1 MLSVTMRKM
10 TKLITVLFL
19 LPHIVIAGD
28 STRLEFSP
36 EGGFFEEKQQVT
48 LSTLRG
54 SVDIF
59 YTLDGSE
66 PTRGSRKYKNPIT
79 IHKTSVVRAASYLDG
94 VKSEVQTNTFFIG
107 REFTLPVISIATN
120 PANFFSPEKGIYVKG
135 CCADSVQPYYGANFW
150 RGWERPINIEY
161 YETDGTQAINQRAGV
176 RIFGGFSKG
185 LPMKSLAVISRK
197 KYQKKYF
204 KYQIFKEKP
213 NIKKYKTFILRN
225 SGGDFNNTHFRD
237 ALITQITRPT
247 KVPIQAYQPTIVFIN
262 GEYWGIHNA
271 REKLNEYYF
280 KFNYGANED
289 SIDLMKHRNDLQLGT
304 REKYKELKEFIANQ
318 DPSENKQIRAL
329 NKRMN
334 IDNFLDHHIIQVY
347 ADNGDAGGNIRYWRP
362 QGNDARWNWVLF
374 DTDLGMGIGSKS
386 AYKVNTLREMTTKSN
401 EKWPNPAWS
410 TFIIRSLLQN
420 DSIKQIYIN
429 RLTNYLNTIY
439 SEATVCATIDSMQRL
454 IGEEMVFHRKK
465 WGGRMSTWNKNVE
478 RLKIFAS
485 NRPHFI
491 REHMKEVFNLSDTI
505 KITVRKPK
513 VGVKKLWFNTLKID
527 STFAG
532 TYFKYFPL
540 SIKAKIESGYQL
552 VGWRGSDKNGNDI
565 EINPEGDLHIEP
577 IVALRDTSDYWDK
590 IIFSEVSFY
599 QDSIHP
605 EGDWVELRNI
615 SDKTIDIEGWEI
627 RIDKALEKNEFME
640 CKILPGEHITVAE
653 DKVALGKFRPNLDL
667 RRVIPGNNIK
677 LKREGFQ
684 LLLLDKEDNIVDSLR
699 IMNQDHQDTSR
710 SLIDPEQ
717 NDHTM
722 SSWESPS
729 ETTPNEINSTEKKR
743 KIEKEENRQTI
754 YIIGLSLFLLGIIL
768 LIVHR
773 LRKKSKLVL

>member
-1 MLSVTMRKM
+1 MVSVTMRKM

-19 LPHIVIAGD
+19 LPQIVIAGD
-28 STRLEFSP
+28 TTLLEFSP
-36 EGGFFEEKQQVT
+36 AGGFFKEEQVVT

-54 SVDIF
+54 AADIF

-79 IHKTSVVRAASYLDG
+79 VHKTSVIRAASYLDG
-94 VKSEVQTNTFFIG
+94 VKSKVQTNTFFIG
-107 REFTLPVISIATN
+107 REFTLPVISIATD
-120 PANFFSPEKGIYVKG
+120 PANFFSSEKGIYVKG

-161 YETDGTQAINQRAGV
+161 YETDGTQGLNQRAGA

-185 LPMKSLAVISRK
+185 LPMKSLAIISRK

-204 KYQIFKEKP
+204 KYPIFKEKP

-237 ALITQITRPT
+237 ALITQLARPT
-247 KVPIQAYQPTIVFIN
+247 NVPIQAYQPIIVFIN

-318 DPSENKQIRAL
+318 DLSENNQMRAL

-334 IDNFLDHHIIQVY
+334 IDNFIDHHIIQVY
-347 ADNGDAGGNIRYWRP
+347 SDNGDAGGNIRYWRP
-362 QGNDARWNWVLF
+362 QRNNARWNWVLF
-374 DTDLGMGIGSKS
+374 DTDLGMGIGSRS
-386 AYKVNTLREMTTKSN
+386 AYKVNTLREMTTKSQ

-420 DSIKQIYIN
+420 DSIKHIYIN

-439 SEATVCATIDSMQRL
+439 SEATVCATIDSIQQL

-465 WGGRMSTWNKNVE
+465 WGGRMSTWSKNVE
-478 RLKIFAS
+478 RLRTFAR

-505 KITVRKPK
+505 KVSASKPK
-513 VGVKKLWFNTLKID
+513 KGVKKLWLNTLKID
-527 STFAG
+527 SAFNG
-532 TYFKYFPL
+532 TYFKYFPI
-540 SIKAKIESGYQL
+540 SIKAKIETGYQL
-552 VGWRGSDKNGNDI
+552 VGWKGSDKKGNEI
-565 EINPEGDLHIEP
+565 EIIPEGDLHIEP
-577 IVALRDTSDYWDK
+577 IVKLRDTSDYWNK
-590 IIFSEVSFY
+590 IIFSEVSFH
-599 QDSIHP
+599 QDSTQP
-605 EGDWVELRNI
+605 EGDWVELRNV
-615 SDKTIDIEGWEI
+615 SDKAIDVGGWEI
-627 RIDKALEKNEFME
+627 RIDKASEKNEFMD
-640 CKILPGEHITVAE
+640 CKILPGEHIIVAE
-653 DKVALGKFRPNLDL
+653 DKMALGKFRPNLDP
-667 RRVIPGNNIK
+667 RRVILCNKIK
-677 LKREGFQ
+677 LKRGGFQ
-684 LLLLDKEDNIVDSLR
+684 LLLLDKEDNVVDSLR
-699 IMNQDHQDTSR
+699 IINRDNQYAST

-722 SSWESPS
+722 KSWESPA
-729 ETTPNEINSTEKKR
+729 ETTPNEINSSEKNR
-743 KIEKEENRQTI
+743 KIEKEGNQQTI
-754 YIIGLSLFLLGIIL
+754 YIIGLSLFFLGIIL

-773 LRKKSKLVL
+773 LRKKSTMVL